1 MALQVSSEV
10 EELQSCDV
18 SSTDHRINVVM
29 LTGDSVSLLF
39 DRAMTV
45 QHLRTEIRKR
55 FAVDEDKQQL
65 VYNDRVLEVST

>member
-1 MALQVSSEV
+1 
-10 EELQSCDV
+10 
-18 SSTDHRINVVM
+18 M